1 MKKEI
6 VMHIGGEGVPEEAT
20 VIDDT
25 GTVGPGGAVA
35 DLGGGGGEA
44 GGAVGGREVVSTL
57 EHGIDR
63 VLSSSFLSRGK
74 VLALVGNLNSEIIQ
88 SCVQILVES
97 GQIRGVV
104 LATTLVQQ
112 KNLRVSYGTLKAP

>member
-1 MKKEI
+1 MKKET
-6 VMHIGGEGVPEEAT
+6 VMYTGGEGEGEGVPEEAT

-25 GTVGPGGAVA
+25 GTVSPGGAVA

-44 GGAVGGREVVSTL
+44 GGAVSGREVVSTL

-88 SCVQILVES
+88 SCVEILIES

-104 LATTLVQQ
+104 LAATFVEQ
-112 KNLRVSYGTLKAP
+112 KNLRVS